1 MEGTENTSKTAAD
14 VAHFYRAL
22 GRAGADGMVMPFE
35 VHFQAGG
42 RVMLRYST
50 VEEVDAAVAHVGG
63 RAGHAS
69 HTYKEGGAARRW
81 HSYGTGYGGGEHA
94 TWAGWPVEVWAAVD
108 GPAPKTAVKS

>member
-1 MEGTENTSKTAAD
+1 MEANENTSKTQGD

-42 RVMLRYST
+42 AVMLRYKT
-50 VEEVDAAVAHVGG
+50 VEEVDAAVAHIGG
-63 RAGHAS
+63 RAGHAT
-69 HTYKEGGAARRW
+69 HTYRDRNPNPRRQW
-81 HSYGTGYGGGEHA
+81 HSYGTGYGGGERA

-108 GPAPKTAVKS
+108 GPAPKVES